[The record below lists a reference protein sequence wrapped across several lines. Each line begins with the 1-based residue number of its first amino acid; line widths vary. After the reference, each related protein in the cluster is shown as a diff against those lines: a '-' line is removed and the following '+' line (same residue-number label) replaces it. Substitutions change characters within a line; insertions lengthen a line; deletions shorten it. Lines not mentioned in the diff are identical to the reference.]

1 MRLSVIRSISLR
13 NFAKKTQVEKDL
25 GNDKHINIQ
34 EDKEMNDV
42 LKRIHEIGIVPVIK
56 IEDIEKAVPLAKA
69 LVAGGIPVAEVTFRA
84 ARADEAIAKIVAE
97 VPEMLAGAGTVL
109 TVEQADAAI
118 AAGAK
123 FIVSP
128 GFNPKVVAH
137 CVEKGIPVTPGCS
150 NPADMEAA
158 MEFGLDTV
166 KFFPAEAAG
175 GIAYLKAISGPY
187 SNLKIMPTGGINA
200 KNMNDYLAQKNVL
213 AIGGS
218 WMVKADMINAGD
230 FEGITK
236 LCKEAVA
243 TMHNFQVRHVGIN
256 CENPEEAE
264 AAAKLICDLFGFEF
278 KPGNSSIF
286 CGKDVEVMKTPY
298 LGKNGHVAVICN
310 NVDRAVAYFKGR
322 GIKFNEESAR
332 YNDDGSCKA
341 IYFADE
347 IAGFAFHLAKR

>member
-25 GNDKHINIQ
+25 GNDNNINIQ

-200 KNMNDYLAQKNVL
+200 NNVRDYLAYDRIV
-213 AIGGS
+213 ACGGS
-218 WMVKADMINAGD
+218 WMVPKKLVN
-230 FEGITK
+230 EGKFDEITA
-236 LCKEAVA
+236 LV
-243 TMHNFQVRHVGIN
+243 
-256 CENPEEAE
+256 AE
-264 AAAKLICDLFGFEF
+264 AAAIVRE
-278 KPGNSSIF
+278 I
-286 CGKDVEVMKTPY
+286 
-298 LGKNGHVAVICN
+298 
-310 NVDRAVAYFKGR
+310 R
-322 GIKFNEESAR
+322 G
-332 YNDDGSCKA
+332 
-341 IYFADE
+341 
-347 IAGFAFHLAKR
+347 